1 MLDFLPLAAS
11 ALGFLSQE
19 ETNDENRDLTM
30 SGRAF
35 NSAEALANREFQREM
50 SNTSYQRAVKDMLA
64 SGLNPMLAYSQGGA
78 STPSGSAASAPSAA
92 PMGNK
97 GTAAAQAGAAAA
109 QMQNTQADTAVKLAN
124 ERNLNADTENKK
136 AELAGK
142 QGSGQLNDAQVA
154 NLRANT
160 TLALANVDV
169 AAQTKEKVI
178 AEVNKVLAEEKQIT
192 AQTALTRVNEILAK
206 YDIPRMKAEAEYFK
220 TPVGKSSPHNK
231 YGPQTPFRFLEG
243 MGERAYSAFD
253 LSAGTKQ
260 YFEDL
265 KNSKFR
271 DFYKGPFELR

>member
-1 MLDFLPLAAS
+1 MSFMEFLPLVSS
-11 ALGFLSQE
+11 ALGFLGQE
-19 ETNDENRDLTM
+19 EANEENRQLTL
-30 SGRAF
+30 SGREF

-50 SNTSYQRAVKDMLA
+50 SNTSYQRAVKDMMA

-97 GTAAAQAGAAAA
+97 ATAAAQAGQAAALL
-109 QMQNTQADTAVKLAN
+109 QNTSADTALKLAN
-124 ERNLNADTENKK
+124 EKNVNADTANKQ

-178 AEVNKVLAEEKQIT
+178 AEVNKVLAEEKNIN
-192 AQTALTRVNEILAK
+192 AQTALTKMNEILAK
-206 YDIPRMKAEAEYFK
+206 YDIPRMKAESDYFK
-220 TPVGKSSPHNK
+220 TPIGHSSPHNK
-231 YGPQTPFRFLEG
+231 YGPQTPFRFAEG
-243 MGERAYSAFD
+243 MAERFFSA
-253 LSAGTKQ
+253 K
-260 YFEDL
+260 EI
-265 KNSKFR
+265 
-271 DFYKGPFELR
+271 GPKYDTPDTGQKYHPSGRIR